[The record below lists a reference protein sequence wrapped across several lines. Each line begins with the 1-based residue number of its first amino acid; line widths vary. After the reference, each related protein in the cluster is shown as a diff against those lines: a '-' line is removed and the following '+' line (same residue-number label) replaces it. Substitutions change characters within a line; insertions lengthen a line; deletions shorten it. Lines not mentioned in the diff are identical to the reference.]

1 MPNTASFA
9 PVAPTIPG
17 PIADTRKPRVKFPA
31 GACDCHAHVFGPQ
44 RQYPFAPGGGYVPPE
59 CSTDDYVRMLRAI
72 GCERAVI
79 VHPSVYGTDNRA
91 TIDALRSG
99 KFEFRGVAVI
109 DEPNITDSQLEDMHQ
124 AGVRGV
130 RINLKSK
137 GGVVGIDTAP
147 RLAERIK
154 ARGWHIQ
161 FFLDTNAMPDI
172 DQKMMKLPVDIVID
186 HLGHIETAHGL
197 EQPGFRTLARL
208 TRHERCWFKL
218 IGPYR
223 ISTQAPR
230 FADVTPFVRAL
241 VDAAPDRCV
250 WGTDWPHPNVKYMPN
265 DGDLADMLAGWVPD
279 EALRNRILAAN
290 PARLYDFK

>member
-1 MPNTASFA
+1 MPNATPFVPA
-9 PVAPTIPG
+9 APTIPG
-17 PIADTRKPRVKFPA
+17 PIPDTRRPKVKFPA

-44 RQYPFAPGGGYVPPE
+44 KQYPFQPGGGYVPPE
-59 CSTDDYVRMLRAI
+59 ANVDDYVRMLRAV

-79 VHPSVYGTDNRA
+79 VHPSVYGTDNRC
-91 TIDALRSG
+91 TLDALRSG
-99 KFEFRGVAVI
+99 KFQFRGVAVI
-109 DEPNITDSQLEDMHQ
+109 DEPITTDSQLEDMHR

-137 GGVVGIDTAP
+137 GAVVGIDAAP

-161 FFLDTNAMPDI
+161 FFLDTNTMPDI
-172 DQKMMKLPVDIVID
+172 DRKMVKLPVDIVID
-186 HLGHIETAHGL
+186 HFGHIETAHGM
-197 EQPGFRTLARL
+197 QAPGFQTLLRL

-223 ISTQAPR
+223 ISRQAPEFPDVAP
-230 FADVTPFVRAL
+230 FARAL
-241 VDAAPDRCV
+241 AAAAPDRCV
-250 WGTDWPHPNVKYMPN
+250 WGTDWPHPNVSHMPN
-265 DGDLADMLAGWVPD
+265 DGDLADMLADWIPD

-290 PARLYDFK
+290 PARLYGF

>member
-1 MPNTASFA
+1 MPNATPFVPA
-9 PVAPTIPG
+9 APTIPG
-17 PIADTRKPRVKFPA
+17 PIPDTRRPKVKFPA

-44 RQYPFAPGGGYVPPE
+44 KQYPFQPGGGYVPPE
-59 CSTDDYVRMLRAI
+59 ANVDDYVRMLRAV

-79 VHPSVYGTDNRA
+79 VHPSVYGTDNRC
-91 TIDALRSG
+91 TLDALRSG
-99 KFEFRGVAVI
+99 KFQFRGVAVI
-109 DEPNITDSQLEDMHQ
+109 EEPKITDSQLEDMHR

-137 GGVVGIDTAP
+137 GAVVGIDAAP

-161 FFLDTNAMPDI
+161 FFLDTNTMPDI
-172 DQKMMKLPVDIVID
+172 DRKMVKLPVDIVID
-186 HLGHIETAHGL
+186 HFGHIETAHGM
-197 EQPGFRTLARL
+197 QAPGFQTLLRL

-223 ISTQAPR
+223 ISRQAPKFPDVAP
-230 FADVTPFVRAL
+230 FARAL
-241 VDAAPDRCV
+241 AAAAPDRCV
-250 WGTDWPHPNVKYMPN
+250 WGTDWPHPNVSHMPN
-265 DGDLADMLAGWVPD
+265 DGDLADMLADWIPD

-290 PARLYDFK
+290 PARLYGF

>member
-17 PIADTRKPRVKFPA
+17 PIADTRKPRVKFPP

-109 DEPNITDSQLEDMHQ
+109 DEPNTSDSQLEDMHQ